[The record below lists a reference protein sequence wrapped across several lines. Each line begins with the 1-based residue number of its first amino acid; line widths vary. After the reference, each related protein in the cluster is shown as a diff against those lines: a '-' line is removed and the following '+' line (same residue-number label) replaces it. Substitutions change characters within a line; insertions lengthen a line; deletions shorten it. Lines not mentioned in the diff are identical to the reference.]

1 MVQEAYLRLVAYQRT
16 ERVRD
21 MDSLLRCI
29 VLNLSFMH
37 YRREVS
43 APFAYKSIEKA
54 ERRWMLVDPAPSP
67 ERTLAAELELDGVA
81 NMLSATSR
89 RTCQIA
95 IAQHSGYSYE
105 EISAAFAIKP
115 RTVEKHVALAREMLS
130 GERRARRPINPRPQQ

>member
-1 MVQEAYLRLVAYQRT
+1 MVQEAYLRLVAYQQT

-29 VLNLSFMH
+29 VLNLSFTH

-43 APFAYKSIEKA
+43 APFAFESIDKA
-54 ERRWMLVDPAPSP
+54 ERRWMLVDPAPGP
-67 ERTLAAELELDGVA
+67 ERTLAAELELDAVV
-81 NMLSATSR
+81 NILSASSR

-95 IAQHSGYSYE
+95 FVQHCGYSYQ

-115 RTVEKHVALAREMLS
+115 RTVEKHVALAREMLRS
-130 GERRARRPINPRPQQ
+130 EGRARRPE